1 MAWKFKLHNAINPR
15 QTGITFTLPKNYDTL
30 TWRRHGQWSWYPEDH
45 IGRLAGTTK
54 AFFDHPPCGLAGP
67 RTEPTWPW
75 SQDQN
80 AYGCND
86 FRSTK
91 FNIYQAALT
100 DATGSGLRAL
110 AAADRH
116 AHAWI
121 DDDHA
126 RLLIADYANDGAE
139 GFFQMTRAIPNRPV
153 AKGGIISS
161 NALVELVDKTK

>member
-1 MAWKFKLHNAINPR
+1 MVR
-15 QTGITFTLPKNYDTL
+15 CT
-30 TWRRHGQWSWYPEDH
+30 RRPHH
-45 IGRLAGTTK
+45 ALAGTTK
-54 AFFDHPPCGLAGP
+54 AFFEVIRPGPAGP
-67 RTEPTWPW
+67 RTAPTWPW

-100 DATGSGLRAL
+100 DAAGTGLRAI

-126 RLLIADYANDGAE
+126 HLLIADYANDGAE
-139 GFFQMTRAIPNRPV
+139 GFFQMTRAIPNRPRCCWE
-153 AKGGIISS
+153 IISS
-161 NALVELVDKTK
+161 NAQVELVDKTK